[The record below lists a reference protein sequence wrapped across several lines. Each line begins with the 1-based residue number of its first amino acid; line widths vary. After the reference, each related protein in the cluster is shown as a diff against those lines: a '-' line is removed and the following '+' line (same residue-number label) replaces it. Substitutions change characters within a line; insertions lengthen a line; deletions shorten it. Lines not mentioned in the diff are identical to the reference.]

1 MIERRKPFVLDEQ
14 KFSTQRI
21 VTYAIIAIFSAV
33 TAWVLWCG
41 TVEQR
46 SIIIQ
51 CVIGLMIGAI
61 AFWMGSSK
69 GAVDNRDQLNR
80 MLTPTGASKDPAAMT
95 ANTEYTA
102 ATAQLKEM

>member
-1 MIERRKPFVLDEQ
+1 MIERRQPFVLDEQ

-21 VTYAIIAIFSAV
+21 VTYAIIAIFSGV
-33 TAWVLWCG
+33 TAWVLWGG

-69 GAVDNRDQLNR
+69 GAADNRDQLNK
-80 MLTPTGASKDPAAMT
+80 LLIPPSPPPATPT
-95 ANTEYTA
+95 
-102 ATAQLKEM
+102 AQTTIEEKP